1 MVKQALN
8 GIRALSKRCL
18 SLIYIFISLIT
29 KKQKIMAA
37 QRVVTL
43 NADGIAEREIMYV
56 RYELNQQT
64 DVEGQPTGTTRGGKI
79 YFKVK
84 SNDDGNT
91 DLLEW
96 MCDTYMSKS
105 GTISWPNRQGGEMKH
120 LDFKEGYMVEYAET
134 YDNKNEVQQYEEFTI
149 SAKEIQVGNAR
160 HNNRWTIDNQ

>member
-1 MVKQALN
+1 
-8 GIRALSKRCL
+8 
-18 SLIYIFISLIT
+18 
-29 KKQKIMAA
+29 MAA

-120 LDFKEGYMVEYAET
+120 LDFKEGYMVQYAET
-134 YDNKNEVQQYEEFTI
+134 YDNKNEVQQYEEFCI
-149 SAKEIQVGNAR
+149 SAKEISIGNAH
-160 HNNRWTIDNQ
+160 HNNRWTIDN

>member
-1 MVKQALN
+1 
-8 GIRALSKRCL
+8 
-18 SLIYIFISLIT
+18 
-29 KKQKIMAA
+29 MAA
-37 QRVVTL
+37 QRTVTID
-43 NADGIAEREIMYV
+43 ADGIAQREVMYV

-79 YFKVK
+79 TMKVK

-105 GTISWPNRQGGEMKH
+105 GKISWPNRQGGEMKH
-120 LDFKEGYMVEYAET
+120 LDFVEGYMVEYAET

-149 SAKEIQVGNAR
+149 SAKEIKMGNAQ
-160 HNNRWTIDNQ
+160 HNNRWTIDN